1 MVIKLNSIE
10 QFEQTIQKHDKVF
23 IMKHSL
29 TCPISLNA
37 YDQYNNFLYERDM
50 DGYYLTV
57 QESRELSNYIAE
69 KTGIRHE
76 SPQVFYFVDQK
87 VAWHGSHSQITVSS
101 LSAAEE

>member
-10 QFEQTIQKHDKVF
+10 QFEQTIQDHDKVF
-23 IMKHSL
+23 VMKHSL

-37 YDQYNNFLYERDM
+37 YDQFNNFLYERDM

-57 QESRELSNYIAE
+57 QEARELSNYIAE
-69 KTGIRHE
+69 KTGIKHE
-76 SPQVFYFVDQK
+76 SPQVFYFVDQQ
-87 VAWHGSHSQITVSS
+87 VAWHDSHNHITVSS